1 LGYVA
6 NETVFFSG
14 SERKKHSA
22 NGKSQRLHR
31 ILDCI
36 LESFKAAQLPGAL
49 ANTKIRLGREEKVV
63 NLYVPLQFIIG
74 DVEGGDQLCS
84 RWSYRLKTCR
94 RMCRTC
100 DVSTLNCN
108 KTTTI
113 CKRIEVAKI
122 KELYER
128 QDLEALKMLCQRP
141 TFNAFYDID
150 CGKDP
155 YGIFSMVHTEG
166 LHALEIG
173 VMKYMVEILMKELP
187 TAQHG
192 TLDGLVKKLNYSPN
206 QHGYIGFPRCT
217 WPDGVT
223 SLARLTG
230 DQRVGK
236 MFAILLVALTKEGQA
251 FFEKYLP
258 GGNNTWQR
266 LVYCFEQM
274 LCYWAWLK
282 QDHYWMANDEEAC
295 QAAIK
300 SIRIMARQL
309 QTLWPRREGLQWA
322 LTKLHEMFHVPRDI
336 HRNGKHYNVH
346 SGPQEHNHMA
356 IKAAALKTQRQKH
369 KIDLQTGER
378 IVDRL
383 ILQRAYDRVTETV
396 WNMDQEVRE
405 IEQNEAGINTSLEVT
420 EPTQEVVQNAT
431 KGFVV
436 MTQERMTN
444 KKARTPPIL
453 SNIKWNKSK
462 RKNQLTAKVSSE
474 RDILAFLVEQYFLSY
489 RKSVVNS
496 SGLRLYCLKLRCF
509 TEYKQNG
516 IVYRCH
522 PNYRGDRPYY
532 DWCYVHWENND
543 GSIVQ
548 LLARIHLFLQ
558 TPTGEIKALIQ
569 SVDARSEKE
578 YSVFA
583 TKWFM
588 ENKGPRTNLRPI
600 FHIVEVETLGDYAM
614 VIPDDSSIG
623 CKYIHIHNRCEW
635 PDFFQ
640 TMPLPPDPI
649 LLPEIPDVIPAA
661 GVVVQPLN
669 I

>member
-1 LGYVA
+1 LGYIA
-6 NETVFFSG
+6 NETVYFSG

-22 NGKSQRLHR
+22 SGKSQRLHLM
-31 ILDCI
+31 LDCI

-49 ANTKIRLGREEKVV
+49 SNTKIRLGREEKVV

-84 RWSYRLKTCR
+84 RWSYRLTTCR

-100 DVSTLNCN
+100 NVSTLNCN
-108 KTTTI
+108 KTTI
-113 CKRIEVAKI
+113 RCKRIEVAKI
-122 KELYER
+122 RALYER
-128 QDLEALKMLCQRP
+128 QDKVALQKLCQRP

-173 VMKYMVEILMKELP
+173 VMQYMVQILMKELP

-192 TLDGLVKKLNYSPN
+192 TLDGLVKKINYCPN
-206 QHGYIGFPRCT
+206 QHGYTGFPRCT

-223 SLARLTG
+223 SLAKLTG

-236 MFAILLVALTKEGQA
+236 MFAILLVALTKDGQT

-266 LVYCFEQM
+266 MVYCFEQM

-295 QAAIK
+295 NAATK

-309 QTLWPRREGLQWA
+309 QQLWPRREGLQWA

-336 HRNGKHYNVH
+336 HRHGNHYNVH

-369 KIDLQTGER
+369 RIDLQTGER

-383 ILQRAYDRVTETV
+383 ILQRAFDRVRETA
-396 WNMDQEVRE
+396 WNMDKEVLE
-405 IEQNEAGINTSLEVT
+405 KELQYTDNNGIYVNLPE
-420 EPTQEVVQNAT
+420 QEVVQNAT

-436 MTQERMTN
+436 MTQERVSN
-444 KKARTPPIL
+444 KQTRTPPIL

-462 RKNQLTAKVSSE
+462 RKTPLTAKISSE
-474 RDILAFLVEQYFLSY
+474 RDVLAFLVERFFLPN
-489 RKSVVNS
+489 RKSFVNS
-496 SGLRLYCLKLRCF
+496 SRLRLYGLKLRCF
-509 TEYKQNG
+509 TEYKRNG

-522 PNYRGDRPYY
+522 PKYRGERPYY
-532 DWCYVHWENND
+532 DWCYVNWENND
-543 GSIVQ
+543 GSMRKLI
-548 LLARIHLFLQ
+548 ARVHLFFE
-558 TPTGEIKALIQ
+558 TPAGEIKAIVQ

-578 YSVFA
+578 YSVFS
-583 TKWFM
+583 TKWFL
-588 ENKGPRTNLRPI
+588 ENNGPRTNLRPV
-600 FHIVEVETLGDYAM
+600 FHIVEVETLGDHAM
-614 VIPDDSSIG
+614 IIPDDSIG
-623 CKYIHIHNRCEW
+623 SKFIHIHDRSEW
-635 PDFFQ
+635 PEYFQ

-649 LLPEIPDVIPAA
+649 PIVVIPVLNPTA
-661 GVVVQPLN
+661 GVAVVQ
-669 I
+669 